1 MYTHTHIYLCVYYL
15 YMQHTFSDH
24 MLICTCFDVC
34 TLYMYTFMD
43 ICDASEETDSAV
55 PHSHATQVLP
65 SPLKQT

>member
-1 MYTHTHIYLCVYYL
+1 
-15 YMQHTFSDH
+15 MQHTFSDH